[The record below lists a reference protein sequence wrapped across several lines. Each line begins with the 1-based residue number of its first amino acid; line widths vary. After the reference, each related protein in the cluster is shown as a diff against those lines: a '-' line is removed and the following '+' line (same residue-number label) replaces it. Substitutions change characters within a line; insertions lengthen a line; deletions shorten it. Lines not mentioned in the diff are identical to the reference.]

1 MKELVE
7 FIIKNLVANPDAV
20 EIREEQKD
28 RETVFVVKVDSE
40 DFGKIIGRSG
50 KVATA
55 IRTVVILFMSWAMV
69 FIAGSQ
75 HQVFTISAKNWWF
88 LIASG

>member
-20 EIREEQKD
+20 EIREEQKAK
-28 RETVFVVKVDSE
+28 ETVFVVKVDSE

-55 IRTVVILFMSWAMV
+55 IRTVVR
-69 FIAGSQ
+69 
-75 HQVFTISAKNWWF
+75 TSAKKNNKHVF
-88 LIASG
+88 VRFEK

>member
-7 FIIKNLVANPDAV
+7 FIIKNLVSNPDVV
-20 EIREEQKD
+20 EIREEEHE
-28 RETVFVVKVDSE
+28 RETVYNVKVDGE

-55 IRTVVILFMSWAMV
+55 IRTVVR
-69 FIAGSQ
+69 
-75 HQVFTISAKNWWF
+75 TSAKKNNKHVF
-88 LIASG
+88 VRFEK

>member
-7 FIIKNLVANPDAV
+7 FIVKNMVSDVDAV
-20 EIREEQKD
+20 EIKEEIKD
-28 RETVFVVKVDSE
+28 RETVYIVKIADE

-55 IRTVVILFMSWAMV
+55 IRTVVRTSAKKMNKRV
-69 FIAGSQ
+69 FIR
-75 HQVFTISAKNWWF
+75 FEK
-88 LIASG
+88 

>member
-7 FIIKNLVANPDAV
+7 FIIKSLVSNPDVV
-20 EIREEQKD
+20 EISEEEKEH
-28 RETVFVVKVDSE
+28 ETVYTVKIAEE

-55 IRTVVILFMSWAMV
+55 IRTVVK
-69 FIAGSQ
+69 
-75 HQVFTISAKNWWF
+75 TSAKKNNKRVF
-88 LIASG
+88 VKFEK

>member
-7 FIIKNLVANPDAV
+7 FIIKNLVENPDAV

-28 RETVFVVKVDSE
+28 RETVYIVKVDGE

-55 IRTVVILFMSWAMV
+55 IRTVVR
-69 FIAGSQ
+69 
-75 HQVFTISAKNWWF
+75 TSAKKNNKHVF
-88 LIASG
+88 VRFEK

>member
-7 FIIKNLVANPDAV
+7 FIITNLVSNPEAV
-20 EIREEQKD
+20 EIREEHKEK
-28 RETVFVVKVDSE
+28 ETVFVVKVDSE

-55 IRTVVILFMSWAMV
+55 IRTVVR
-69 FIAGSQ
+69 
-75 HQVFTISAKNWWF
+75 TSAKKNNKHVF
-88 LIASG
+88 VRFEK

>member
-7 FIIKNLVANPDAV
+7 FIVKNLVSNPDGV
-20 EIREEQKD
+20 VVTETEND
-28 RETVFVVKVDSE
+28 RETVYTVKIDAE

-55 IRTVVILFMSWAMV
+55 IRTVVR
-69 FIAGSQ
+69 
-75 HQVFTISAKNWWF
+75 TSAKKKNKRVF
-88 LIASG
+88 VKFEK

>member
-7 FIIKNLVANPDAV
+7 FIVKNLVSEPENV
-20 EIREEQKD
+20 VVTETEKE
-28 RETVFVVKVDSE
+28 RETQYIVKVSPA

-55 IRTVVILFMSWAMV
+55 IRTVIK
-69 FIAGSQ
+69 
-75 HQVFTISAKNWWF
+75 TSAKKNNKHVF
-88 LIASG
+88 VKFEK

>member
-7 FIIKNLVANPDAV
+7 FIVKNLVANPESV
-20 EIREEQKD
+20 EVIESEND
-28 RETVFVVKVDSE
+28 RETVFTVKIAEE

-55 IRTVVILFMSWAMV
+55 IRTVVR
-69 FIAGSQ
+69 
-75 HQVFTISAKNWWF
+75 TSAKKQNKRVF
-88 LIASG
+88 VKFEK

>member
-7 FIIKNLVANPDAV
+7 FIVKNLVSNPEAV
-20 EIREEQKD
+20 EVREESKD
-28 RETVFVVKVDSE
+28 RETVYIVHIAEE

-55 IRTVVILFMSWAMV
+55 IRTVVR
-69 FIAGSQ
+69 
-75 HQVFTISAKNWWF
+75 TSAKKNNKHVF
-88 LIASG
+88 VRFEK

>member
-7 FIIKNLVANPDAV
+7 FIVKNLVIDPNSV
-20 EIREEQKD
+20 EVTETKKE
-28 RETVFVVKVDSE
+28 RETVYTVKVSAE

-55 IRTVVILFMSWAMV
+55 IRTVVK
-69 FIAGSQ
+69 
-75 HQVFTISAKNWWF
+75 TSAKK
-88 LIASG
+88 SGKHVFVKFEK

>member
-1 MKELVE
+1 MKGLVE
-7 FIIKNLVANPDAV
+7 FIIKNLVSNPDAV

-28 RETVFVVKVDSE
+28 REMVYVVKVDGE

-55 IRTVVILFMSWAMV
+55 IRTVVR
-69 FIAGSQ
+69 
-75 HQVFTISAKNWWF
+75 TSAKKNNKHVF
-88 LIASG
+88 VRFEK

>member
-7 FIIKNLVANPDAV
+7 FIVKNLVNDQDSV
-20 EIREEQKD
+20 EVTETVKD
-28 RETVFVVKVDSE
+28 RETLYTVKVSAE

-55 IRTVVILFMSWAMV
+55 IRTVIK
-69 FIAGSQ
+69 
-75 HQVFTISAKNWWF
+75 TSAKKNNKHVF
-88 LIASG
+88 VKFEK